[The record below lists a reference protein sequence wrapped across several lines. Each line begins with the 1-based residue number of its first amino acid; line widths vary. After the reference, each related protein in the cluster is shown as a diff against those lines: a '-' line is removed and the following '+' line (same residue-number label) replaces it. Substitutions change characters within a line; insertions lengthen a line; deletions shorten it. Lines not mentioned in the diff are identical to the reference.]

1 MTFGIENKWILGVAY
16 ILSIIFGNLLVV
28 WLGLVHFAGLVFPAG
43 AVAIGLTFSLRDF
56 VQRGFGH
63 KVWWFMLTATIITCL
78 MSFVMADMPIPPW
91 KVAMASTV
99 AFVVSEFLDWLV
111 YTITKKDIV
120 FRIAISNL
128 ISTPVDSVLFVGLA
142 FGEFSLLSPPVFGQS
157 IVKYFSGLLVIP
169 IIIYF
174 RRKYTAIK

>member
-1 MTFGIENKWILGVAY
+1 
-16 ILSIIFGNLLVV
+16 
-28 WLGLVHFAGLVFPAG
+28 
-43 AVAIGLTFSLRDF
+43 
-56 VQRGFGH
+56 
-63 KVWWFMLTATIITCL
+63 MLTATVITCL

-91 KVAMASTV
+91 RVAMASSI
-99 AFVVSEFLDWLV
+99 AFGVSEFLDWLV
-111 YTITKKDIV
+111 YTMTKKDLI
-120 FRIAISNL
+120 FRITVSNL
-128 ISTPVDSVLFVGLA
+128 ISTPVDSILFVGIA